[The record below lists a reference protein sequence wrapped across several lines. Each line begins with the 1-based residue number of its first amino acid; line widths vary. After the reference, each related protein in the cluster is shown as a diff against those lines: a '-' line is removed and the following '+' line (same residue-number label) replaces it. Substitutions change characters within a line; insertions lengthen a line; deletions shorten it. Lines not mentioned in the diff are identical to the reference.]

1 MTRLIKFPFELV
13 VDHLCTTYG
22 FLKHIDTNFIY
33 LYIYIPKTK
42 KFDCPGRGD
51 LTSVPREDAAGLMIS
66 ARYLPSSYV
75 EVPMA
80 EQIGLVGTLVLCT
93 LGNP

>member
-1 MTRLIKFPFELV
+1 MVFFKGTLV
-13 VDHLCTTYG
+13 NNDLTSKLTMCT
-22 FLKHIDTNFIY
+22 LDKSSLRICSTNWKV
-33 LYIYIPKTK
+33 L
-42 KFDCPGRGD
+42 
-51 LTSVPREDAAGLMIS
+51 LTSVPREEDAAGLMIS